1 MSVIAD
7 FQVNGLNPSTVGGL
21 GTTAKY
27 FPRILGTAG
36 PGGGFSAAPSATS
49 AAGQLMVPAFGE
61 VQGQAFSVRAA
72 GDVLPFTGG
81 GTVTIDLVANTGTV
95 ASPSYAAI
103 ASTGAVTLASA
114 TPVNWFLH
122 ADLIG
127 TNNSGATPGLLS
139 GNFYGSVNNTLVDLT
154 AITNPP
160 TGLDFVK
167 GQPVGSGGQGGV
179 FGLVVRVT
187 FNTSLAQNFARLY
200 QFQVIN
206 Q

>member
-1 MSVIAD
+1 MGVVIRD
-7 FQVNGLNPSTVGGL
+7 FQVNGLNPSTVGGV

-27 FPRILGTAG
+27 FPRILGSSIG
-36 PGGGFSAAPSATS
+36 NFSAAPSATS
-49 AAGQLMVPAFGE
+49 AAGQLDVPAFGE
-61 VQGQAFSVRAA
+61 LQGQRFSVVAA
-72 GDVLPFTGG
+72 GDCLPFTGG
-81 GTVTIDLVANTGTV
+81 GTVTIDLVANTGTI

-114 TPVNWFLH
+114 TAVNWFLN
-122 ADLIG
+122 ADLVG

-139 GNFYGSVNNTLVDLT
+139 GNFYGSFNNTLIDLT

-167 GQPVGSGGQGGV
+167 GQATPQGNV
-179 FGLVVRVT
+179 LGLVVRVT
-187 FNTSLAQNFARLY
+187 FNTSLASNFARLY
-200 QFQVIN
+200 QFQIH